1 MSAIGIDQALCH
13 PGAPPCQNALEIPER
28 PIPITPGEREDA
40 SRVRSITVKPE
51 RRGSGWYHDVLAAHL
66 EGVE

>member
-1 MSAIGIDQALCH
+1 MLACDG
-13 PGAPPCQNALEIPER
+13 
-28 PIPITPGEREDA
+28 
-40 SRVRSITVKPE
+40 ITVKAQ

>member
-1 MSAIGIDQALCH
+1 MLGCD
-13 PGAPPCQNALEIPER
+13 
-28 PIPITPGEREDA
+28 
-40 SRVRSITVKPE
+40 SITVKAE